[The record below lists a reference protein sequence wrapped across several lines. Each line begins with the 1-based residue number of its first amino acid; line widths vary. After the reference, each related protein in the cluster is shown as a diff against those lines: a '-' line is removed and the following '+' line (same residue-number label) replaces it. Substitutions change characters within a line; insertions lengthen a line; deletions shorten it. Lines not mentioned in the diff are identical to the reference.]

1 MRSYEDRRAARDKF
15 SEELKN
21 AGLGRLTPS
30 VVATCLEYIRRMADD
45 DEIAHSMEDRLFC
58 AVLSAIAKDCCDD
71 PKQCAALALTSSEI
85 HFARWC
91 A

>member
-1 MRSYEDRRAARDKF
+1 MGAYEDRLAAYDKF

-30 VVATCLEYIRRMADD
+30 VVATCLEYIRRSAADD
-45 DEIAHSMEDRLFC
+45 ESAHGMEDNLFR
-58 AVLSAIAKDCCDD
+58 AVLSAIAEDRCDD
-71 PKQCAALALTSSEI
+71 PKQCAALALTSEEI
-85 HFARWC
+85 DFARWC